1 MRSVRTQREI
11 ALEMMERIERIV
23 HFVVIQQRKLVM
35 DLRAARAVIERGFI
49 KIDRPK
55 KIALSR
61 FRLRV
66 FDQLRMTRCHHSRA
80 TG

>member
-35 DLRAARAVIERGFI
+35 DLRAARAIIERGFI
-49 KIDRPK
+49 KIDR
-55 KIALSR
+55 ALKVALR
-61 FRLRV
+61 CFRIRV
-66 FDQLRMTRCHHSRA
+66 F
-80 TG
+80 